1 MEIEVF
7 HDTVCPWCRL
17 GKRHLQL
24 ALEDWAGEPVN
35 VTYRSFFLNPDIPAE
50 GYEFRPYME
59 AKGGGQ
65 IPLEGFFTAPRE
77 RGEAVGI
84 AFNFEDIE
92 FAPNTLLSHR
102 LINYTPEA
110 KREDMIER
118 IYAAYFENGRN
129 IGDLETL
136 VEIATEAGMDTE
148 KVRTFLESSE
158 GEAAV
163 MDDVALARQIGV
175 SGVPF
180 FVFNRKYAF
189 SGAQPPEMIRQVVE
203 QVAAEDGVGSAL

>member
-1 MEIEVF
+1 MEIELF

-24 ALEDWAGEPVN
+24 ALEDWAGEPVH
-35 VTYRSFFLNPDIPAE
+35 VTYRSFFLNPDIPTE
-50 GYEFRPYME
+50 GHEFRPYME

-65 IPLEGFFTAPRE
+65 MPLEGFFAAPRE

-84 AFNFEDIE
+84 TFNFEDIE
-92 FAPNTLLSHR
+92 VAPNTLLSHR

-110 KREDMIER
+110 EREAMVDR
-118 IYAAYFENGRN
+118 IYTAYFEDGRN
-129 IGDLETL
+129 IGDLDTL
-136 VEIATEAGMDTE
+136 VEIAVEAGMSEAD
-148 KVRTFLESSE
+148 VRAYLESDA

-163 MDDVALARQIGV
+163 MADMALAREMGV

-203 QVAAEDGVGSAL
+203 QVAAEDGVAAAK

>member
-1 MEIEVF
+1 MEIELF

-35 VTYRSFFLNPDIPAE
+35 ITYRSFFLNPDIPPE
-50 GYEFRPYME
+50 GYAFKPYME

-65 IPLEGFFTAPRE
+65 MPLEGFFAAPRE
-77 RGEAVGI
+77 RGQAVGI
-84 AFNFEDIE
+84 TFNFEDIE
-92 FAPNTLLSHR
+92 FAPNSMLSHR
-102 LINYTPEA
+102 LINFTPEA
-110 KREDMIER
+110 EREEMVER
-118 IYAAYFENGRN
+118 IYAAYFEHGRN
-129 IGDLETL
+129 IGDLDTL
-136 VEIATEAGMDTE
+136 VDIATEAGMDPGTT
-148 KVRTFLESSE
+148 RAHLESDA

-163 MDDVALARQIGV
+163 LEDISLARQIGV
-175 SGVPF
+175 TGVPF

-203 QVAAEDGVGSAL
+203 QVAAEDSVTVGE